1 MLDVGNGLAV
11 VARTRNH
18 ALLFDTEPAYGPQAD
33 AGNRKIVP
41 YLRAAGVKQLD
52 TLIVSHDDLDHY
64 GGASSVLQSM
74 PVAQLLTSLPD
85 ADLLRF
91 EADKAARYFAGQSW
105 QWDGVRFDMLHPT
118 RASYDD
124 ETVNDNNR
132 GCVLRCVR
140 RCWWRRIM
148 AAKRH
153 RSRNSYAPSI
163 HAS

>member
-1 MLDVGNGLAV
+1 M
-11 VARTRNH
+11 
-18 ALLFDTEPAYGPQAD
+18 
-33 AGNRKIVP
+33 IVP
-41 YLRAAGVKQLD
+41 LLERQGEHLD
-52 TLIVSHDDLDHY
+52 LLVLSHRDSDHT
-64 GGASSVLQSM
+64 GGAAAVLARQPGLPVLSSLASAHPLLQGRGN
-74 PVAQLLTSLPD
+74 PPGRNQ
-85 ADLLRF
+85 RCQ
-91 EADKAARYFAGQSW
+91 AGQSW

-140 RCWWRRIM
+140 RCWWRRIT